1 MKSIVRMMVETVLA
15 GMSIL
20 LGAFFLFTLV
30 VFSGYMSP
38 GEPVATCL
46 LFAVGFGVPAVGV
59 LALTRAYPLWTA
71 IAFAAGGALG
81 GALFELALRTSQ
93 YLPLAALRLAA
104 RLLAPLA
111 TGFVVGTTIFRATTK
126 RLGGGEMP
134 IKPICG
140 SCGTPYD
147 PFDYR
152 PDADNIYC
160 SHCHAALPK
169 DFR

>member
-46 LFAVGFGVPAVGV
+46 LFAVGFGVPAAGV
-59 LALTRAYPLWTA
+59 LALKRAYPLWTA
-71 IAFAAGGALG
+71 IAFAAG

-111 TGFVVGTTIFRATTK
+111 TGFVVGTT
-126 RLGGGEMP
+126 
-134 IKPICG
+134 
-140 SCGTPYD
+140 
-147 PFDYR
+147 
-152 PDADNIYC
+152 
-160 SHCHAALPK
+160 
-169 DFR
+169 